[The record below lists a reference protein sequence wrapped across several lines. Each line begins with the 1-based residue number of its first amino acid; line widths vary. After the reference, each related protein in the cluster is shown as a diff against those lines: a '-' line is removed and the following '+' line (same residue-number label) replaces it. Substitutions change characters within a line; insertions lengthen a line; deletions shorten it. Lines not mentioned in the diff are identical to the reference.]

1 MFKLLIE
8 LFLECIKKENKIMA
22 KLTDVQN
29 EIAALKTQVET
40 EHAEVKAKVD
50 SAVADFSAQIKALK
64 DQIAAGTPATEAD
77 LDGLV
82 ASIKD
87 VEAAVGTISD
97 EVNVPAA

>member
-1 MFKLLIE
+1 
-8 LFLECIKKENKIMA
+8 MA
-22 KLTDVQN
+22 KLGDVQN
-29 EIAALKTQVET
+29 EIATLKTAVET

-50 SAVADFSAQIKALK
+50 SAVTSFTAQIQTLK

-82 ASIKD
+82 ASLKD

-97 EVNVPAA
+97 EVNVPPTA